1 MDQFSKSRDTAPE
14 KEDPRAAYDYIIV
27 GAGSAG
33 CVVARRLL
41 ESTDARI
48 LVLEAG
54 GSDEGIAT
62 ISNPL
67 RWLDNI
73 GTAHDYLYQYQP
85 TPHVNNRVIFVP
97 RGKVLGGS
105 GSINA
110 MVWARGHQDDYNG
123 WAAAGNP
130 GWDYQSVLPLF
141 RKVEDWEGG
150 ETSFHGAGG
159 PIRIE
164 KATQLHRVD
173 ASFIEAAVAYG
184 MPYLEDTN
192 GPRPE
197 GVGPMS
203 MTIGNGRRCNPFRG
217 YLLPVLRRRTLT
229 LVTLAKVLRLNLV
242 GSRCT
247 GLDYLHNGRL
257 VTATAAREV
266 IVCAGVIETPRILM
280 LSGIGEA
287 DELRKLGIDP
297 KIDLPGVGKNLQDHP
312 LVSIPFEAR
321 EPLGP
326 LTYNLGGS
334 NLYWK
339 STPSAPRADLML
351 VPIQVGIASDQIQEK
366 HPVPPNAFSVFATL
380 VDVYSKGGL
389 KMQSAAHDGPLVI
402 QPNLIAD
409 PRDLE
414 ALAGAVELCLDLAAQ
429 PALQAII
436 KRRVAPAARPG
447 RKEIIA
453 FIRDACSTYFHP
465 VGTCAMGTGPDA
477 VVDHR
482 LRVYGVEGLRIA
494 DASVMPQ
501 ITTGNTN
508 APTLMIGEF
517 AAELILGRR

>member
-1 MDQFSKSRDTAPE
+1 MDQISKSHRTTPAPQT
-14 KEDPRAAYDYIIV
+14 PHHAYDYIIV

-33 CVVARRLL
+33 CAVARRLV

-54 GSDEGIAT
+54 GSDAGIDT

-67 RWLDNI
+67 RWLENI
-73 GTAHDYLYQYQP
+73 GSPHDYLYHYQP

-110 MVWARGHQDDYNG
+110 MVWARGHQDNYNS

-130 GWDYQSVLPLF
+130 GWDYPSVLPLF
-141 RKVEDWEGG
+141 KKVEDWEGG
-150 ETSFHGAGG
+150 ETAFHGAGG

-164 KATQLHRVD
+164 RAVKLHPVD
-173 ASFIEAAVAYG
+173 ASFIEAATAYG

-203 MTIGNGRRCNPFRG
+203 MTIGHGLRSGPFGG
-217 YLLPVLRRRTLT
+217 YLLPVLHHQNLA
-229 LVTLAKVLRLNLV
+229 LVTGARVLRLNLE
-242 GSRCT
+242 GGRCT
-247 GLDYLHNGRL
+247 GLDYLQNGRL
-257 VTATAAREV
+257 VTATASREV
-266 IVCAGVIETPRILM
+266 IVCAGAIETPRLLL
-280 LSGIGEA
+280 LSGVGEA
-287 DELRKLGIDP
+287 GQLQRLGI
-297 KIDLPGVGKNLQDHP
+297 KANVDLPGVGKNLQDHP
-312 LVSIPFEAR
+312 LVSVTFEAR
-321 EPLGP
+321 EPLGQR
-326 LTYNLGGS
+326 TYNLGGS

-339 STPSAPRADLML
+339 STPSVPRPDLML
-351 VPIQVGIASDQIQEK
+351 VPIQVGIATAEIGQNY
-366 HPVPPNAFSVFATL
+366 PVPPNAFSVFVTL
-380 VDVYSKGGL
+380 VDVHSKGFL
-389 KMQSAAHDGPLVI
+389 KMESPRPDGPLVI
-402 QPNLIAD
+402 QPNLISD
-409 PRDLE
+409 SRDLE
-414 ALAGAVELCLDLAAQ
+414 ALADAVALCLDLAAQ
-429 PALQAII
+429 PALQKVI
-436 KRRVAPAARPG
+436 KRWVAPSTRPG
-447 RKEIIA
+447 RREVIA

-465 VGTCAMGTGPDA
+465 VGTCAMGSGPDA